1 MKRCRGTTF
10 EKAMSKA
17 VKAVSGAKKEAK
29 KTYTLTCGDVSE
41 NHHGMQKNG
50 ELHSH
55 GYSYETLCKVYHK
68 LTAEGVAC
76 EMYALHQ
83 HYDGPDPVE
92 EAWLLV
98 IRKGVQHVL
107 QTEDT
112 VALMAENDA
121 LDMDKHA
128 LMKGRVVNKKARWNL
143 CFDDE
148 DQEPD
153 YESGKGRIVAW
164 KHIPLVSKIRE
175 WIAEITED
183 VPLKVEANYYYDIEK
198 CGIGYHGD
206 GERRKVFAMRMGA
219 SMPLYY
225 QWYQRSEPVG
235 PRMKF
240 DLEDGDM
247 YMMGEKAVG
256 FDWLKRN
263 VPTVRHATGCDRFT
277 KRKP

>member
-1 MKRCRGTTF
+1 
-10 EKAMSKA
+10 MSKA
-17 VKAVSGAKKEAK
+17 VEAK
-29 KTYTLTCGDVSE
+29 TTYTITYGDVAE
-41 NHHGMQKNG
+41 NHARMQKIG

-76 EMYALHQ
+76 EMYALHP

-112 VALMAENDA
+112 ASLMAENDA

-240 DLEDGDM
+240 ELHDGDM
-247 YMMGEKAVG
+247 YMMEAKAVG
-256 FDWLKRN
+256 FDWLKKN
-263 VPTVRHATGCDRFT
+263 VPTVRHATGCDEYT
-277 KRKP
+277 DPKP

>member
-1 MKRCRGTTF
+1 
-10 EKAMSKA
+10 MSNV
-17 VKAVSGAKKEAK
+17 VKAVSGAKKETK

-76 EMYALHQ
+76 EMYALHP

-107 QTEDT
+107 QTADT
-112 VALMAENDA
+112 ASLMAENDA

-225 QWYQRSEPVG
+225 QWYQHSEPVG

-240 DLEDGDM
+240 NLNDGDM
-247 YMMGEKAVG
+247 YMMEANAVG
-256 FDWLKRN
+256 FNWLKRN
-263 VPTVRHATGCDRFT
+263 VPTLRHATGCDEYT
-277 KRKP
+277 DPKP